1 MSAVLQTMAEELISY
16 NPATCEELGR
26 ARISTPEDVKAAVER
41 SREVFR
47 MWKTT
52 SFAERKRLVMRARE
66 VILAEVDGKM
76 ILIDQPRV
84 PIGKRCLELPA
95 GLVGDEDEAATVEET
110 AIKEL
115 EEETGYTAEHI
126 EVLGEFYSSP
136 GMVAESFTL
145 VSATGVR
152 KIGDGGGNESEEI
165 NVHLVARADITDFVA
180 KMRAKGFGIDTKLL
194 LFLNS

>member
-1 MSAVLQTMAEELISY
+1 VTGFDDEPPQVMWTGKYIRAIRRGRWEYASRTRDIRAV
-16 NPATCEELGR
+16 
-26 ARISTPEDVKAAVER
+26 
-41 SREVFR
+41 
-47 MWKTT
+47 
-52 SFAERKRLVMRARE
+52 
-66 VILAEVDGKM
+66 VILAEVDGQM

-115 EEETGYTAEHI
+115 EEETGYTAKHI

-145 VSATGVR
+145 VRATGVR
-152 KIGDGGGNESEEI
+152 KVGDGGGNDSEEI
-165 NVHLVARADITDFVA
+165 NVHLVARADITDFIA
-180 KMRAKGFGIDTKLL
+180 KMRAKGYGIDTKLL
-194 LFLNS
+194 LFLAEGSLAER